1 MNHKQYMAIGFFF
14 LVLLFFLPIIVGNAV
29 VLDSS
34 NYFSVRN
41 GILSA
46 AIYLSYPLMILFF
59 VLAGLEQKKK
69 H

>member
-1 MNHKQYMAIGFFF
+1 MNHKQYMAVGFFF
-14 LVLLFFLPIIVGNAV
+14 LILLFFLPIIIGNAV
-29 VLDSS
+29 ALDSS

-46 AIYLSYPLMILFF
+46 IIYISYPSMILFF
-59 VLAGLEQKKK
+59 VLAGLERKRK